1 MRSEEIEKLNAEL
14 RVAKENLRGA
24 TTQCKSK
31 DMELERL
38 QIKIRR
44 LDKELE
50 MNKTAQN
57 FGVSPLPRQQSR
69 GNSVRVAVVTG
80 PLSNRNTTHSTMF
93 PPILKQKDY
102 ISV

>member
-1 MRSEEIEKLNAEL
+1 MSLKQAVSAARQETTLTKEEMGKLGTEL
-14 RVAKENLRGA
+14 NYVRENLRGA

-50 MNKTAQN
+50 MNKTA
-57 FGVSPLPRQQSR
+57 
-69 GNSVRVAVVTG
+69 
-80 PLSNRNTTHSTMF
+80 
-93 PPILKQKDY
+93 
-102 ISV
+102 

>member
-1 MRSEEIEKLNAEL
+1 MKQAVSAARQETTQTKEEMGKLGTEL
-14 RVAKENLRGA
+14 NYVRENLRGA

-50 MNKTAQN
+50 MNKTA
-57 FGVSPLPRQQSR
+57 
-69 GNSVRVAVVTG
+69 
-80 PLSNRNTTHSTMF
+80 
-93 PPILKQKDY
+93 
-102 ISV
+102 